1 MTTNGNQNPLEALQT
16 DASFARDVAQV
27 RAKAILTELTGGAPP
42 YRWSYTPTR
51 LSRHSSAA
59 LWDLGSVSL
68 SNLDRISEFE
78 PVARQIAQAW
88 EAFAK
93 LGEGATRH
101 TALLNAAAAY
111 EYAGYQANAAC
122 LSKLVIGEGPSE
134 TETDFQQLVA
144 LFMQRQFIRVISRA
158 AFWSREPPTAR
169 SLDGSMWSAASLAL
183 GASGLALAARY
194 FLSGSTDSQEESQ
207 ETISLAERGFAEI
220 GSVSEANL
228 LRIIRSLLP
237 VMTLRSTWTILGHL
251 VPNNP
256 RWSRYLKLLARGT
269 GEDVFRNASISE
281 LWPSQI
287 DAIRQDLFDQSST
300 KAVRMP
306 TSAGKTRVAE
316 LAMVHTLVS
325 EPNVKCVYVAPYRAL
340 VGEVEQTF
348 LNLFADLGY
357 SVSSVVGT
365 YESDDFEQLLV
376 SDADVLVVTPEKL
389 DLLLRLQSSF
399 LERVRLIILDEAQ
412 LVNDI
417 GRGVKYDLLLTRLKR
432 RLANAR
438 FLLLSAVV
446 SEQTLVDFL
455 AWLSVPTNPGSL
467 ITSDWRP
474 SVQRYA
480 KFEWAGDSGVLR
492 YSSLEDVQLLQE
504 FVPGI
509 IASRMFEFTNP
520 ATRRINRQKFPDT
533 TNKSQI
539 SAELAFKLSTLGPV
553 LVFCPQPN
561 FAEAVGKALNR
572 RLELQRLVNLPVP
585 AAFQTPS
592 TRSAHAAKQWL
603 GEEHLVTKLLS
614 QGVAIH
620 HGNLPDVVRRAVET
634 DFRERRYPVMLA
646 TNTLAQGV
654 NLPIRTVIIHS
665 CWRHVGDRMQ
675 RVPAKDYWNIAG
687 RAGRAREETEG
698 TIIHVTVTS

>member
-1 MTTNGNQNPLEALQT
+1 
-16 DASFARDVAQV
+16 
-27 RAKAILTELTGGAPP
+27 
-42 YRWSYTPTR
+42 
-51 LSRHSSAA
+51 
-59 LWDLGSVSL
+59 
-68 SNLDRISEFE
+68 
-78 PVARQIAQAW
+78 
-88 EAFAK
+88 
-93 LGEGATRH
+93 
-101 TALLNAAAAY
+101 
-111 EYAGYQANAAC
+111 
-122 LSKLVIGEGPSE
+122 
-134 TETDFQQLVA
+134 
-144 LFMQRQFIRVISRA
+144 
-158 AFWSREPPTAR
+158 
-169 SLDGSMWSAASLAL
+169 
-183 GASGLALAARY
+183 
-194 FLSGSTDSQEESQ
+194 
-207 ETISLAERGFAEI
+207 
-220 GSVSEANL
+220 
-228 LRIIRSLLP
+228 
-237 VMTLRSTWTILGHL
+237 MTLRSTWTILGDL

-281 LWPSQI
+281 LWPPQI

-417 GRGVKYDLLLTRLKR
+417 GRGVKYELLLTRLKR

-504 FVPGI
+504 LFPELLRRGCLNLQTPQRV
-509 IASRMFEFTNP
+509 ASTARNSL
-520 ATRRINRQKFPDT
+520 TRRTSHRF
-533 TNKSQI
+533 
-539 SAELAFKLSTLGPV
+539 
-553 LVFCPQPN
+553 QPN
-561 FAEAVGKALNR
+561 SRSNSP
-572 RLELQRLVNLPVP
+572 RLDP
-585 AAFQTPS
+585 F
-592 TRSAHAAKQWL
+592 
-603 GEEHLVTKLLS
+603 
-614 QGVAIH
+614 
-620 HGNLPDVVRRAVET
+620 
-634 DFRERRYPVMLA
+634 
-646 TNTLAQGV
+646 
-654 NLPIRTVIIHS
+654 
-665 CWRHVGDRMQ
+665 
-675 RVPAKDYWNIAG
+675 
-687 RAGRAREETEG
+687 
-698 TIIHVTVTS
+698 